1 METSENRILKQKLII
16 RDKTIER
23 LKDELIEVNKLN
35 LLLEKEMNDKGKHCR
50 DHCCISCASY
60 PISRDKY
67 PIKYKIQHH
76 TNNINQRNYTSL
88 IGKG

>member
-35 LLLEKEMNDKGKHCR
+35 LLLEKEMNDNQKT
-50 DHCCISCASY
+50 
-60 PISRDKY
+60 
-67 PIKYKIQHH
+67 IKLLQKNPKKQE
-76 TNNINQRNYTSL
+76 R
-88 IGKG
+88 